1 MEMAAVLPGAGNR
14 VGACADISASARS
27 IDRRRRSVPAFEP
40 PPVDECYRVVTTL
53 TSVGPV
59 YEQDN
64 CIEKI

>member
-1 MEMAAVLPGAGNR
+1 MEMAQCFPEQETVLAHVP
-14 VGACADISASARS
+14 ISASARS
-27 IDRRRRSVPAFEP
+27 IDRGRRSVPAFEP

>member
-1 MEMAAVLPGAGNR
+1 MTKVPIALKIVPGSTA
-14 VGACADISASARS
+14 
-27 IDRRRRSVPAFEP
+27 IDRGRRSVPAFEP

>member
-1 MEMAAVLPGAGNR
+1 

-53 TSVGPV
+53 TRVGPV
-59 YEQDN
+59 YEQHN
-64 CIEKI
+64 CMERI

>member
-1 MEMAAVLPGAGNR
+1 MVQCFPEQETVLADVPIYRRAREALTGGGAQ
-14 VGACADISASARS
+14 CL
-27 IDRRRRSVPAFEP
+27 FKP

-53 TSVGPV
+53 TRVGPF

>member
-1 MEMAAVLPGAGNR
+1 